1 MPLTAMNTSRTWQN
15 MYLKTWN
22 TARTGNRAF
31 TTNSLAMLPETREL
45 HPRNRTI
52 QQLHPSNMCV
62 QASRTRR
69 TEK

>member
-31 TTNSLAMLPETREL
+31 TTNSLAMQANLEL
-45 HPRNRTI
+45 I
-52 QQLHPSNMCV
+52 ESNAV
-62 QASRTRR
+62 
-69 TEK
+69 